1 MLEIENNFKFNNND
15 VIIVGC
21 SGGPDSMALLD
32 MLLKIRNKYNLKIIV
47 AHVNYN
53 VREESVLEENYV
65 RDYSKSNN
73 LIFEGLSI
81 TEYSDD
87 NFENEARKIRY
98 KFFDDLVLKYGAK
111 YVMVAHHGDD
121 LIETILMKIVRGSN
135 INGYAGFKKE
145 LDKGNYKI
153 VRPLIEYSKEEIVD
167 YCNTNNIK
175 YYIDKSNSDSFYT
188 RNRYRKYMLPLL
200 KQENKDVHRK
210 FLKYSNSLLETHEF
224 INKIRDKSLKD
235 CSDNNGIIISKFILL
250 DSYIQK
256 EILYY
261 LLDKYYQ
268 DDLFLVS
275 DKHIDLLLK
284 LIYSKRAN
292 VSIDLPNLVRA
303 SKSYDYFK
311 IDRIENKDNSYELEF
326 DEKVKLPNGNMII
339 RVKDDNSNSNN
350 ICRLDSSEID
360 LPLTVRNR
368 RNGDKIIVKGM
379 NGTKKVKDILID
391 KKINII
397 DRDILPIVLDSNGNI
412 LWIPGIIK
420 SKFDKSKNGSYDI
433 VLKYIGGENEK

>member
-145 LDKGNYKI
+145 LDMGNYKI
-153 VRPLIEYSKEEIVD
+153 VRPLIEYSKDEIVD

-200 KQENKDVHRK
+200 KEENKDVHRK
-210 FLKYSNSLLETHEF
+210 FLKYSNILLETHEF

-311 IDRIENKDNSYELEF
+311 IDRIEESNNSYELEF

>member
-145 LDKGNYKI
+145 LDMGNYKI

-200 KQENKDVHRK
+200 KEENKDVHRK
-210 FLKYSNSLLETHEF
+210 FLKYSNRLLETHEF